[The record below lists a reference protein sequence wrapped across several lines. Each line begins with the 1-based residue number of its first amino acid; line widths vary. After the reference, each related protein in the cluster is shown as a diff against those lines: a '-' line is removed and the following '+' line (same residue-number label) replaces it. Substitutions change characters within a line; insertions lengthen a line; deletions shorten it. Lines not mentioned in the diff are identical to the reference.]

1 MKMTRATI
9 TDLSAR
15 AAVEFRDRA
24 YVARKTGDGWISL
37 TFGEVHVRARRFA
50 AWLLG
55 QGFAKGDRFAL
66 LADGSPEWIV
76 AELGVMLAAG
86 VSVPLSF
93 KLLAEEIPFRLDH
106 SGAAF
111 LAVSRHTSDKC
122 CSILGRLEKRI
133 RLVYLDDDEDR
144 FSEELVRFG
153 VPRDGAV
160 LFSECIAVTET
171 EEIRE
176 RLDRIEEGISEDDVA
191 TISYT
196 SGTVGNPKGVMLTH
210 GNYYY
215 NSLDSV
221 NVFEIVPREFE
232 TLLILPCDHSYAH
245 TVGLYCAL
253 HRGISV
259 SFVDARSGPVGM
271 ARNIPANLVETNPV
285 FLLTVPAL
293 TGSFMKRIVAG
304 VEERGGLV
312 KLLFDIGLR
321 TGMNYHGDGCNVP
334 PFRVRLRNFFLYRIA
349 DKLVFSRIRKSFGC
363 RLGFFVGGG
372 ALHDMKQQEF
382 FRALGI
388 VLYQGYGLTEASP
401 VISANTPKSY
411 KLGTS
416 GKMLPHVSCMI
427 LKSDGKPAGIDEI
440 GEICVRGKTV
450 MKGYYRNEAATEE
463 ALRDGW
469 LHTGD
474 LGFVDEDGFLVVVGR
489 EKALLI
495 SDGGEKY
502 SPEEIEEAIANISPV
517 VRQILLYNDHRKY
530 TSALVVLDEDGV
542 RKLAA
547 GLGIEEPRALLDA
560 VTDSIFSFRKD
571 AYYGRRFPPQWLPVT
586 FRLLEEPFSE
596 QNLLMNSSL
605 KMVRYRIHER
615 YRDEIE
621 YLYSDEGSRPNNP
634 VNLEVLEAMLG
645 S

>member
-1 MKMTRATI
+1 MKMPRATI
-9 TDLSAR
+9 SDLLAR
-15 AAVEFRDRA
+15 AAVEYRDRA
-24 YVARKTGDGWISL
+24 YVAKKTDAGWVSL
-37 TFGEVHVRARRFA
+37 TFGDVRVRARRFA
-50 AWLLG
+50 AWLLR

-66 LADGSPEWIV
+66 LADGSPEWVV
-76 AELGVMLAAG
+76 AELGVLLAAG

-93 KLLAEEIPFRLDH
+93 KLLPEEIPFRLDH
-106 SGAAF
+106 SGAEF
-111 LAVSRHTSDKC
+111 LAVSRHTSEKC
-122 CSILGRLEKRI
+122 CSILGKLEKRV
-133 RLVYLDDDEDR
+133 RLVYLDDDEGR
-144 FSEELVRFG
+144 FFDEVERNGL
-153 VPRDGAV
+153 PRDRAF
-160 LFSECIAVTET
+160 LYSECTAASET
-171 EEIRE
+171 EEIRQW
-176 RLDRIEEGISEDDVA
+176 LDRIEQDTSEDDVA

-221 NVFEIVPREFE
+221 NAFEIVPGEFE

-271 ARNIPANLVETNPV
+271 ARNIPSNLVETNPT

-293 TGSFMKRIVAG
+293 TGSFMKRIIAG
-304 VEERGGLV
+304 VEERGGVV
-312 KLLFDIGLR
+312 KLLFDLGLR
-321 TGMNYHGDGCNVP
+321 AGIRYHGDGCNVP
-334 PFRVRLRNFFLYRIA
+334 PFRVRLRNFFPYRIA
-349 DKLVFSRIRKSFGC
+349 DKLVFSRIRKNFGG
-363 RLGFFVGGG
+363 RMGFFVGGG
-372 ALHDMKQQEF
+372 ALHDMRQQEF
-382 FRALGI
+382 FRALGV

-401 VISANTPKSY
+401 VISANTPRSY

-416 GKMLPHVSCMI
+416 GKMLPHVSCTI
-427 LKSDGKPAGIDEI
+427 LKSDGMPAGIDEI
-440 GEICVRGKTV
+440 GEICVRGRTV

-474 LGFVDEDGFLVVVGR
+474 LGFVDEDGFLVVAGR

-502 SPEEIEEAIANISPV
+502 SPEEIEEAIANLSPV
-517 VRQILLYNDHRKY
+517 VRQIMLYNDHRKY
-530 TSALVVLDEDGV
+530 TSALVVLDEEGV
-542 RKLAA
+542 KKLAA
-547 GLGIEEPRALLDA
+547 ELGIEDPKALLVA

-596 QNLLMNSSL
+596 QNFLINSSL

-621 YLYSDEGSRPNNP
+621 HLYTEEGSRPDNP
-634 VNLEVLEAMLG
+634 VNLAVLKAALG